1 MIISNNNSGLCNR
14 IKCWASSVRIDA
26 NCFVDWPQ
34 STNVRYKDISYPSFD
49 ALFENKN
56 FIESNVSFTKRT
68 IYDRPDDI
76 FKKGIDYSQNT
87 LKYYRSPYL
96 AVLPQDNV
104 SRDFIKNG
112 FSEKTIIDHQYNRT
126 PENVKE
132 AYLKI
137 FNKIKIKNNI
147 VEKANYFIDKEIKNK
162 KLVTVHVRS
171 FCDSLDRKKKWY
183 DIQNFIN
190 KMKDVDD
197 DGVQFFIA
205 VDDFKIIDDFKCV
218 FKDKIVYYPKEKDP
232 AIDMGSYNS
241 QVEALIDLLILGR
254 GNIFLATETSTFSE
268 VAWWLGGCKS
278 AVYKIGNII
287 YE

>member
-26 NCFVDWPQ
+26 DCFVDWPQ
-34 STNVRYKDISYPSFD
+34 YTNVRYKNISYPSF
-49 ALFENKN
+49 ASLFENKN
-56 FIESNVSFTKRT
+56 FTKRI

-76 FKKGIDYSQNT
+76 FKKGIDHGQNT

-132 AYLKI
+132 SYLKI

-147 VEKANYFIDKEIKNK
+147 
-162 KLVTVHVRS
+162 
-171 FCDSLDRKKKWY
+171 
-183 DIQNFIN
+183 
-190 KMKDVDD
+190 
-197 DGVQFFIA
+197 
-205 VDDFKIIDDFKCV
+205 
-218 FKDKIVYYPKEKDP
+218 
-232 AIDMGSYNS
+232 
-241 QVEALIDLLILGR
+241 
-254 GNIFLATETSTFSE
+254 
-268 VAWWLGGCKS
+268 
-278 AVYKIGNII
+278 
-287 YE
+287 